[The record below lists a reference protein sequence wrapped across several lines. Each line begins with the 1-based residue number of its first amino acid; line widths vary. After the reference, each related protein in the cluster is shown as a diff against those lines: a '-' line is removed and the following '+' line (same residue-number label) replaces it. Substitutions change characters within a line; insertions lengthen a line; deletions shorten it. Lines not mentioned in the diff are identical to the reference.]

1 MSPLDP
7 ARLASLLAFDP
18 AAPAGFVGGFF
29 LVFLLV
35 LLLLLPAVERRR
47 GGRVLLLLAFS
58 LYFYYK
64 AGGPFLALLVLS
76 TAIDYGLGLA
86 LQAAESKAWRRV
98 WFWAGAAA
106 NLAVLAAFKYS
117 RAWIP
122 LFQGWGWLQPGLRA
136 LALPVGV
143 SFYTF
148 QKIGYLSDVRA
159 GRHPAVRRFGDFLL
173 FVSFFPRVAAG
184 PILRAKDFFGQLDP
198 PGPQPRDRRE
208 AGSGLALIL
217 SGLFKKAVIADFIGV
232 SFVDRVFA
240 APALYSGLESLIAV
254 YGYAVQI
261 YCDFSGYTDLA
272 LGIGRLLGF
281 RLPPNFQS
289 PYKSATVSEFWKR
302 WHMTL
307 SFWLQDY
314 LFRPI
319 AFRLSAMIKRDRVAG
334 LRTDRIIPVAATLI
348 VFLACGL
355 WHGAAWGFV
364 IWGLMHGL
372 AVAVERTLRLP
383 QKIRKTRAR
392 RAAARFLT
400 FQYICLAWVFFRAD
414 SPGKALAVLGR
425 VFGAFKARLLPQIL
439 AGYPMVMSLIA
450 LGLAIHLLPESLKE
464 GIRARTARLPWPAQS
479 LALAAMIWLVFQFR
493 TAAIQPFIYFKF

>member
-7 ARLASLLAFDP
+7 ARLAALLAFDP
-18 AAPAGFVGGFF
+18 AAPLGFVSGFF

-35 LLLLLPAVERRR
+35 LLLLLPAVARRR
-47 GGRVLLLLAFS
+47 NGRVGLLLLFS

-64 AGGPFLALLVLS
+64 AGGLFLGLLILS
-76 TAIDYGLGLA
+76 TALDYGLGLA
-86 LQAAESKAWRRV
+86 LEAAGSKAWRRV
-98 WFWAGAAA
+98 WFWIGVAA
-106 NLAVLAAFKYS
+106 NLAVLVGFKYT
-117 RAWIP
+117 RDWIP
-122 LFQGWGWLQPGLRA
+122 LFQGWGWLQPGLRG

-159 GRHPAVRRFGDFLL
+159 GRHPAVRRPGDFLL

-184 PILRAKDFFGQLDP
+184 PILRARDFFGQLEP
-198 PGPQPRDRRE
+198 SGDRRE
-208 AGSGLALIL
+208 SRSDAGAGLALLL
-217 SGLFKKAVIADFIGV
+217 SGLFKKAVIADFIGIN
-232 SFVDRVFA
+232 FVDRVFA

-261 YCDFSGYTDLA
+261 YCDFSGYTDMA
-272 LGIGRLLGF
+272 LGVARLLGF
-281 RLPPNFQS
+281 RLPPNFQA
-289 PYKSATVSEFWKR
+289 PYKAATISDFWKR

-319 AFRLSAMIKRDRVAG
+319 AFRLSDLIKRDRIAG
-334 LRTDRIIPVAATLI
+334 LRTDRIIPVATTLL

-355 WHGAAWGFV
+355 WHGAAWGFI

-383 QKIRKTRAR
+383 QKIRKTRVR
-392 RAAARFLT
+392 RGAARLLAFH
-400 FQYICLAWVFFRAD
+400 YICLAWIFFRAD

-425 VFGAFKARLLPQIL
+425 VFGRFRMGLLPQL
-439 AGYPMVMSLIA
+439 LTGYPVVMSLIA
-450 LGLAIHLLPESLKE
+450 LGLILHLLPEKAKD
-464 GIRARTARLPWPAQS
+464 GIRSWPSRLPWPAQS
-479 LALAAMIWLVFQFR
+479 LALAAAAWLVFQFR